1 MNTTKFLLVI
11 SGAVIITACGGSES
25 SSLDS
30 PHQAITMSGKAI
42 DGYIQGAT
50 AFLDINANGI
60 LDKGEPSDTTDEQG
74 QYDFNLSNEQAE
86 CQQYAATVIDVPIG
100 AIDSDYPDN
109 PITEPYQLTYPPS
122 IATTSDSDIL
132 AVTPLSTIVWV
143 GIQRDLT
150 AEDKSPTCTALLHNE
165 ELRGDII
172 NRVEEQELRVA
183 YRYNITVD
191 ELYSDYVETNNEE
204 LHLLAQNL
212 VPGLQKSYDE
222 TSDISKEGYDYAYVE
237 YFLASPDWPT
247 DAYEN
252 SEATTWYRL
261 EFIQSEEGNWEETTW
276 LYSYDLEEQLGLVEY
291 KEAAEQKEE
300 GLIKTNFLAM
310 SRNMFSAPEQGIQ
323 KWEPG
328 NENFYCSIANEAL
341 QAKDDARGYSVA
353 AFIYNTTS
361 IEDCREQVQNRANEL
376 NESVIAKTIN
386 NEENTMQESIYRSEQ
401 GTVLHPTLF
410 AGKIDS
416 DSLDTLTYYSS
427 DFDTNDL
434 NSAFEV
440 WKSHQDY
447 NTYGDI
453 VQTSKFR
460 SFNKTSLD
468 LNLTSPTKVT
478 EHYADGTNSSYCH
491 VNNVVVDDCEQSYE
505 N

>member
-1 MNTTKFLLVI
+1 
-11 SGAVIITACGGSES
+11 
-25 SSLDS
+25 
-30 PHQAITMSGKAI
+30 MSGKAI

-222 TSDISKEGYDYAYVE
+222 TSDISKK
-237 YFLASPDWPT
+237 
-247 DAYEN
+247 
-252 SEATTWYRL
+252 ATTMHTL
-261 EFIQSEEGNWEETTW
+261 
-276 LYSYDLEEQLGLVEY
+276 
-291 KEAAEQKEE
+291 
-300 GLIKTNFLAM
+300 
-310 SRNMFSAPEQGIQ
+310 
-323 KWEPG
+323 
-328 NENFYCSIANEAL
+328 SISL
-341 QAKDDARGYSVA
+341 QALIGQRMLTRTQKQQRGTAS
-353 AFIYNTTS
+353 S
-361 IEDCREQVQNRANEL
+361 
-376 NESVIAKTIN
+376 
-386 NEENTMQESIYRSEQ
+386 
-401 GTVLHPTLF
+401 LF
-410 AGKIDS
+410 NLKKETGKKRHGCIRM
-416 DSLDTLTYYSS
+416 
-427 DFDTNDL
+427 
-434 NSAFEV
+434 
-440 WKSHQDY
+440 
-447 NTYGDI
+447 I
-453 VQTSKFR
+453 
-460 SFNKTSLD
+460 
-468 LNLTSPTKVT
+468 
-478 EHYADGTNSSYCH
+478 
-491 VNNVVVDDCEQSYE
+491 
-505 N
+505 